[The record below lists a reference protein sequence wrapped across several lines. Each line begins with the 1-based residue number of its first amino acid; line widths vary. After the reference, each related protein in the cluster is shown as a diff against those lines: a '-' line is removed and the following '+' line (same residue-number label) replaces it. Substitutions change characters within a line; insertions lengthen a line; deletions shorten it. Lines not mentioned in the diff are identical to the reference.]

1 MSSLTQFKSRLTGG
15 GVRGNQFQV
24 FLTFPTFAGDATN
37 AGKDLEFLCTATGL
51 PAQNIGTTDVK
62 FRGRTLHLAGDSRT
76 FEDWSIT
83 VLNDDFT
90 IYRAFEQWQ
99 DGINNMI
106 DNTGAV
112 NPDHYKSSGT
122 VHQLDRAGRSIKE
135 YRFEGIFPTSI
146 GTVAL
151 SMDTDDTIETFD
163 VTLAVDYFTTK
174 DVHVASGGA
183 PS

>member
-15 GVRGNQFQV
+15 GVRGNQFKV
-24 FLTFPTFAGDATN
+24 IFSFPTNHLHLPDGNQARD
-37 AGKDLEFLCTATGL
+37 DMEFLCTATGL
-51 PAQNIGTTDVK
+51 PEQNIGTTDVK

-76 FEDWSIT
+76 FEDWTIT

-90 IYRAFEQWQ
+90 ILRAFEQWQ
-99 DGINNMI
+99 DGINSMLSNS
-106 DNTGAV
+106 GAV

-122 VHQLDRAGRSIKE
+122 IHQLNRAGATIKS
-135 YRFEGIFPTSI
+135 YKFEGIFPTSI

-163 VTLAVDYFTTK
+163 VTLAVDYFTSA
-174 DVHVASGGA
+174 DVHFGG
-183 PS
+183 

>member
-1 MSSLTQFKSRLTGG
+1 MSSLTEFKSRLSGG

-24 FLTFPTFAGDATN
+24 VLTFPTFAGDSTG
-37 AGKDLEFLCTATGL
+37 AGQDLEFLCTSTGL
-51 PAQNIGTTDVK
+51 PVQNIGTTDVK

-90 IYRAFEQWQ
+90 ILRAFEQWQ
-99 DGINNMI
+99 EGINSMLTN
-106 DNTGAV
+106 NGAV
-112 NPDHYKSSGT
+112 DPDHYKSSGT
-122 VHQLDRAGRSIKE
+122 VEQLDRAGATIKS
-135 YRFEGIFPTSI
+135 YKFEGIFPTSI

-163 VTLAVDYFTTK
+163 VTLAVDYFTTA
-174 DVHVASGGA
+174 DVHTGSTAGGQ
-183 PS
+183 